1 MKIGAYL
8 YTINKNNSFKLDLDE
23 IKDVDQEIQIYLSQ
37 KNYNDLLQKKT
48 VLSFYRRAVNR
59 KIKNETMA
67 NEMVYLGHDY
77 VSAHEIELE
86 RRERMKRLNLNEI
99 QKKIVDLLVR
109 GFDYKEIRKKL
120 KINNAQ
126 LTNHVY
132 RIKSQNT

>member
-23 IKDVDQEIQIYLSQ
+23 IKDVNQDVEIYLSQ

-48 VLSFYRRAVNR
+48 ILSFYRRAVNR

-67 NEMVYLGHDY
+67 NEMVYLGHDDK
-77 VSAHEIELE
+77 SAHEIELE
-86 RRERMKRLNLNEI
+86 RRERIKRLNLNDI

-109 GFDYKEIRKKL
+109 GFDYKEIRKRL

-132 RIKSQNT
+132 RIKAQNT